1 MDASGPGFALGLI
14 LASSLPLT
22 SCDGCRRDHPFIP
35 FLVASTSAPT
45 PTGPSGTAGAL
56 LDTASPTPVPSAAY
70 PIEGERLP
78 ADSRQ
83 VKVGVRQI
91 EAPRSA
97 VFESILRS
105 DWNGDGVLDA
115 VALLRS
121 TAPDAPS
128 VGAIYFYDGR
138 GDVKR
143 LSDLPGWLP
152 SHKDC
157 TWQPR
162 LQQVGANTAAIDL
175 HLSCAMP
182 MPSRSATR
190 YLALVAP
197 TRSEPLL
204 ATWRLAESAP
214 DERFDV
220 TLSGADRDGDG
231 KDDATL
237 KVSLMHVPTKHE
249 VFSEFAWLDRTAG
262 ISREPG
268 HFASSLG
275 STLASI
281 EKQAQNRKSAAE
293 ALERSA
299 AVWRLLASACAESAT
314 ARLFRADGAA
324 MACESLAPVVERL
337 IGAEVRAALSQ
348 NDVLRTAF
356 AITRSE
362 FLFGVR
368 PSAANLANWLK
379 ALRKS
384 MALVESIEIVTSE
397 TRPVLPRSN
406 VHFSPLH
413 YDMDGTLLVQTP
425 HGVVHAQPNGQEASQ
440 DDASAALAT
449 WPLAVSSPGRSLESV
464 LAACDRSELL
474 VLYKGAD
481 GRLLQPIPT
490 QFLAPRPGVCAGA
503 ASVNWRVSPISL
515 TDEDPLPVAL
525 VEGACIASSSAESCL
540 KPTALGKVVVGSP
553 RSPDG
558 RRLVA
563 ATGVGLVSMGG
574 PKPELWAGDSLGNP
588 VTLSDCVIDNSGDHI
603 ACIRATKLV
612 LLSKAPVTAHPE
624 P

>member
-1 MDASGPGFALGLI
+1 MDTSGPSFALGLL
-14 LASSLPLT
+14 LATSLPVT
-22 SCDGCRRDHPFIP
+22 SCNGCRRDHPFIP

-45 PTGPSGTAGAL
+45 ATSSLASSGIPLDAANPTAT
-56 LDTASPTPVPSAAY
+56 PSATY

-97 VFESILRS
+97 VFEAIVRS
-105 DWNGDGVLDA
+105 DWNADGVLDA

-121 TAPDAPS
+121 TTTDAPS

-152 SHKDC
+152 SHKQC
-157 TWQPR
+157 TWQAR
-162 LQQVGANTAAIDL
+162 LQQVGASTAAVDL

-182 MPSRSATR
+182 MQSRSATR
-190 YLALVAP
+190 YLALIAP

-204 ATWRLAESAP
+204 ATWRMAESAP
-214 DERFDV
+214 DEKFDA
-220 TLSGADRDGDG
+220 TLSGADLDGDG

-237 KVSLMHVPTKHE
+237 KVSLTHIPTKRE
-249 VFSEFAWLDRTAG
+249 VFAEFAWLDRTAG

-275 STLASI
+275 PTLASL
-281 EKQAQNRKSAAE
+281 EKLAGNRKSAAE

-299 AVWRLLASACAESAT
+299 AVWRLLASTCADSAT

-324 MACESLAPVVERL
+324 MDCESLGPSIGRL
-337 IGAEVRAALSQ
+337 VGAEVRAAVSQ
-348 NDVLRTAF
+348 NDVLRAAF

-362 FLFGVR
+362 FMFGVR
-368 PSAANLANWLK
+368 PPASDRANWLK
-379 ALRKS
+379 SLRKS
-384 MALVESIEIVTSE
+384 MALIESIEVVTSE
-397 TRPVLPRSN
+397 IKPIITHSN

-413 YDMDGTLLVQTP
+413 YDMDGSLIVQTP
-425 HGVVHAQPNGQEASQ
+425 NGVARVQLNGHETSQ
-440 DDASAALAT
+440 DDASAAPAN
-449 WPLAVSSPGRSLESV
+449 WPLAVSSPGRALESF

-474 VLYKGAD
+474 VVYRGAD
-481 GRLLQPIPT
+481 GRLLQPVPT

-503 ASVNWRVSPISL
+503 ASVNWRVSPIEL
-515 TDEDPLPVAL
+515 TEDPLPVAL
-525 VEGACIASSSAESCL
+525 VEGACVTSSSTESCL
-540 KPTALGKVVVGSP
+540 KPAALGKVVVGSP

-558 RRLVA
+558 RRLIA
-563 ATGVGLVSMGG
+563 ATGIGLISIGG
-574 PKPELWAGDSLGNP
+574 PKPELWAGDRLGNP
-588 VTLSDCVIDNSGDHI
+588 ATLSDCVIDNSGDHI
-603 ACIRATKLV
+603 ACIRATRLV